1 MTNEELAH
9 LYERYAHLVHRRC
22 QRLLG
27 SAADADDAMHDVFLR
42 AQRSPPPRVEGSTLV
57 WLYRIA
63 THGCFDR
70 LRSTVRSAR
79 HQRSQNPGEPTVNA
93 DADRQALVHMVL
105 RQVDTVTCELGLLH
119 HADGLTQEEIA
130 RESGY
135 SRRTVGKRL
144 QLFDAEFKAR
154 WTVAGGAS

>member
-9 LYERYAHLVHRRC
+9 LYERYAQLVHRRC

-27 SAADADDAMHDVFLR
+27 SAVDADDAMHDVFLR
-42 AQRSPPPRVEGSTLV
+42 AQRSAPPRVEGSTLV

-70 LRSTVRSAR
+70 LRARVRTAR
-79 HQRSQNPGEPTVNA
+79 HHRSLDASEPTMNV
-93 DADRQALVHMVL
+93 DADQQALVGMVL
-105 RQVDTVTCELGLLH
+105 RQVDAVTCELGLLH

-144 QLFDAEFKAR
+144 QRFEAEFKAR
-154 WTVAGGAS
+154 WRDVEGAP